1 MRLAIGTALAVTAG
15 VGAVSCGAPRISNTV
30 QVKALWYG
38 QASNGAIQSGVTPV
52 VITAGP
58 DDPKTPFVVDTGGLR
73 AAGAGATWIASAEVA
88 QACRRC

>member
-1 MRLAIGTALAVTAG
+1 MRLAIGTVVAVTAG
-15 VGAVSCGAPRISNTV
+15 LGAVSCGAPRTSDTV
-30 QVKALWYG
+30 HVKALWYG

-58 DDPKTPFVVDTGGLR
+58 DDPKTPFSVDTGGLR
-73 AAGAGATWIASAEVA
+73 AAGAGVAWIASPKW